1 MLSCLLCI
9 GWSKHP
15 SAVTTPTSSSVLK
28 YNMSDTF
35 CASIV
40 RKFFEDMWFS
50 WDTVDCDDVEMMVR
64 QGFDAWE
71 HNSLLSFVQTSGGAD
86 IMVDASRSEKNRLGW
101 AITRPGQATT
111 IDIANNFCW
120 YTDRAFCDSVRDL
133 HILLIVVM
141 GISWATALSTILY
154 VCWRPASTVFDA
166 VTRIVSWTV
175 IISQPLV
182 LVTIYPC
189 LTCYDFLTVVIHE
202 VGHGL
207 GLLHSDD
214 PDADTMCGCQDDAYP
229 CEADPSGD
237 VVMYSMF
244 KHRSSACLSRNDV
257 DGVRTL
263 WGGDCSDQVWCYSTS
278 SLSGFYRINT
288 SLVYAFT
295 FAWLVVFLRNLI
307 IRLLRRRR
315 HRTMDGPIDVT
326 LPPPELP
333 PDTAAPSDPK
343 APKRKIIYT
352 PEGVSLMWTHTATS
366 FKTALGLP

>member
-1 MLSCLLCI
+1 M
-9 GWSKHP
+9 
-15 SAVTTPTSSSVLK
+15 TTPILPSVMK
-28 YNMSDTF
+28 YNVSDTF
-35 CASIV
+35 CGSIV

-71 HNSLLSFVQTSGGAD
+71 HNSLLSFVQTSGDAD
-86 IMVDASRSEKNRLGW
+86 IIVDASRSEKNRLGW
-101 AITRPGQATT
+101 ASVQSGQATT
-111 IDIANNFCW
+111 IDIAENFCW
-120 YTDRAFCDSVRDL
+120 YTDRSFCDSVRDL
-133 HILLIVVM
+133 YILLILFM
-141 GISWATALSTILY
+141 GISWVTALFTILY

-207 GLLHSDD
+207 GLLHSND
-214 PDADTMCGCQDDAYP
+214 PDVDTMCGCQDDAYS
-229 CEADPSGD
+229 CDADPSGD
-237 VVMYSMF
+237 VVMHSMF

-263 WGGDCSDQVWCYSTS
+263 WGGDCSDPVWCYSTS

-307 IRLLRRRR
+307 IRTRKRYR
-315 HRTMDGPIDVT
+315 HRTMDETSMDVT
-326 LPPPELP
+326 SPAPAPPGLA
-333 PDTAAPSDPK
+333 PDVPSDSK

-352 PEGVSLMWTHTATS
+352 PDGVSLS
-366 FKTALGLP
+366 RALKIIVPSEKDDLSV